1 MKVSLLALLGLAARH
16 GRIILV
22 AGLAAG
28 IALPDL
34 ALAMRPW
41 LQEMVAG
48 LLFFAALRIGPR
60 QAFGTLS
67 AFPRTLAL
75 ALAYQLVLP
84 LAAFALFAALGMQA
98 SALAMSLMLMLSAS
112 SISGSPNL
120 TILLGRDPAP
130 ALRLLIVG
138 TALLP
143 LTVIPV
149 FWALPELGTP
159 SEVARAAGRLL
170 GVIALAAGL
179 AFAIRATVLREP
191 AKRTLQALDGLSAI
205 ALAVVVVG
213 LMSAVGPA
221 LTGAPADL
229 LYWLAVVFAANFGL
243 QVVAALVLRNTALAG
258 QTTPLAVSAGNRNI
272 ALFLVA
278 LPASVTDPLLLFI
291 GCYQIPMYLTPLLL
305 RRFYATVTP
314 NPDV

>member
-1 MKVSLLALLGLAARH
+1 MTGLLCAAARH
-16 GRIILV
+16 GRLLLV
-22 AGLAAG
+22 AGLVAG
-28 IALPDL
+28 AGLPSL
-34 ALAMRPW
+34 ALVLKDW
-41 LQEMVAG
+41 LGELVTL
-48 LLFFAALRIGPR
+48 LLFLAALRIGPR
-60 QAFGTLS
+60 NALGAGRDLPHTAL
-67 AFPRTLAL
+67 LAL
-75 ALAYQLVLP
+75 VFQLALP
-84 LAAFALFAALGMQA
+84 LAAIAVFAATGLLGHTTA
-98 SALAMSLMLMLSAS
+98 TALVLMVSAS